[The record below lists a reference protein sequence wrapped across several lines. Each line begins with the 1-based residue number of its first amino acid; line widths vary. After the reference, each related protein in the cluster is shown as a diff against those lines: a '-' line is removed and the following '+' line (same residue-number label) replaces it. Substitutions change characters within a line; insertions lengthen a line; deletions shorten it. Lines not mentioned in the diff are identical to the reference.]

1 MSEYVPA
8 VANEVV
14 SVATPE
20 LNVPVPSEVVPDM
33 KVTVPVAVEGATV
46 AVSVTL
52 LPTFVDAVD
61 AVSAVVVAVL
71 VEPTL
76 MLTALDV
83 LVAKVV
89 DPA

>member
-1 MSEYVPA
+1 M
-8 VANEVV
+8 

-20 LNVPVPSEVVPDM
+20 VNVPVPSEVVPEK

-52 LPTFVDAVD
+52 APTAGVVVDTAR
-61 AVSAVVVAVL
+61 AVVVAVL
-71 VEPTL
+71 VEPTV

-89 DPA
+89 DPP

>member
-1 MSEYVPA
+1 VP
-8 VANEVV
+8 EK
-14 SVATPE
+14 
-20 LNVPVPSEVVPDM
+20 

-52 LPTFVDAVD
+52 APTAGVVVDTAR
-61 AVSAVVVAVL
+61 AVVVAVL
-71 VEPTL
+71 VEPTV

-89 DPA
+89 DPP

>member
-1 MSEYVPA
+1 
-8 VANEVV
+8 
-14 SVATPE
+14 
-20 LNVPVPSEVVPDM
+20 
-33 KVTVPVAVEGATV
+33 V